1 MGQVDSKPSSPPNNS
16 QSQPSDSLD
25 SLLAGE
31 FLQLSITNLTE
42 IDSLFLIYCIK
53 DVIYSS
59 FVYAEAA
66 AFGDDANEVIPA
78 LLGLDSIFFCCS
90 FHSHFQWFEFFILQS
105 LDAKAQKALECPCI
119 AHLRSGPCGT
129 QFSEAF
135 VCFIKSTAEEKVI
148 SVNACD
154 IRNDAFC
161 D

>member
-78 LLGLDSIFFCCS
+78 LLGLNSIFLLFFS
-90 FHSHFQWFEFFILQS
+90 F
-105 LDAKAQKALECPCI
+105 P
-119 AHLRSGPCGT
+119 
-129 QFSEAF
+129 FSM
-135 VCFIKSTAEEKVI
+135 V
-148 SVNACD
+148 
-154 IRNDAFC
+154 
-161 D
+161 

>member
-59 FVYAEAA
+59 FVSAEAA
-66 AFGDDANEVIPA
+66 AFGDDANEVIPV
-78 LLGLDSIFFCCS
+78 LLGLNSIFLLFFS
-90 FHSHFQWFEFFILQS
+90 F
-105 LDAKAQKALECPCI
+105 P
-119 AHLRSGPCGT
+119 
-129 QFSEAF
+129 FSM
-135 VCFIKSTAEEKVI
+135 V
-148 SVNACD
+148 
-154 IRNDAFC
+154 
-161 D
+161 

>member
-42 IDSLFLIYCIK
+42 IDSLFLIYRIK

-66 AFGDDANEVIPA
+66 AFGDDANEVRFNFFVVLFIPIFN
-78 LLGLDSIFFCCS
+78 GLNF
-90 FHSHFQWFEFFILQS
+90 
-105 LDAKAQKALECPCI
+105 
-119 AHLRSGPCGT
+119 
-129 QFSEAF
+129 
-135 VCFIKSTAEEKVI
+135 
-148 SVNACD
+148 
-154 IRNDAFC
+154 AFC
-161 D
+161 SCLMLKLRKP